1 MLNIKNILDITKLS
15 LIRVKNPVPQVGYKN
30 YDYSIKD
37 DLILIED
44 GVMDFIINKEGDLLL
59 GNGHFKLNKKD
70 KELIFAG
77 KVGIKSGKINY
88 IDNDSGH
95 YIPTIEESIK
105 FLEYFTKLPY
115 ISKDKLSVNFK

>member
-30 YDYSIKD
+30 YSYSID
-37 DLILIED
+37 NDSILIED

-59 GNGHFKLNKKD
+59 GNGHYKLNKKE

-77 KVGIKSGKINY
+77 KVGIESGKITY

-95 YIPTIEESIK
+95 YAPTLDESIK

-115 ISKDKLSVNFK
+115 VSKDKLSVNFK